1 MADAGV
7 LAQQGNQGAIRGVEH
22 RFDQSGW
29 QIAENYLAFRQL
41 VYGVLHSFAIFSSFN
56 RGPPCIPFS

>member
-22 RFDQSGW
+22 RFDQSGR
-29 QIAENYLAFRQL
+29 QIAENYPAFRQR
-41 VYGVLHSFAIFSSFN
+41 VYGVLHSSAIF
-56 RGPPCIPFS
+56 